1 MSKQRKKIEHIPQR
15 GGFRLEAIPCPCGRC
30 EKLLVTPLFH
40 GVDSSLTAHQA
51 LELVRRWN
59 HFEENG
65 G

>member
-15 GGFRLEAIPCPCGRC
+15 GGFRVEAIPCPCGRC
-30 EKLLVTPLFH
+30 GKLLVTPLFDAVESCLIPLH
-40 GVDSSLTAHQA
+40 A

-59 HFEENG
+59 HFEEHG